1 MNIRTCIIDDEAP
14 VRKVLRH
21 FLTQIE
27 NVTIVAEASSASE
40 ALSAISRE
48 NPHLVFLDIQMPGI
62 DGIELSRVLLALPE
76 RPLIVFAT
84 AHEEYAIE
92 AFDLEAFDYLLKPFT
107 LDRLT
112 RTVERATRFFS
123 ATGGIDQPQ
132 PEKESE
138 TLPALEPCEDSGL
151 LLLAKGKKLIPV
163 AASQIVFATV
173 EEGRVLV
180 ATPTDTYTTRLH
192 LHELE
197 DRLRQHSF
205 IRTHRNSLVNIR
217 QILEVIPWF
226 NRNYKLVMNDRQR
239 TEIIVSRNQ
248 SRLLR
253 NLFSL

>member
-1 MNIRTCIIDDEAP
+1 MNIRTFIIDDEAP
-14 VRKVLRH
+14 IRKVLRH
-21 FLTQIE
+21 FLGQIE
-27 NVTIVAEASSASE
+27 NVTIVGEASSASE
-40 ALSAISRE
+40 ALSAIPRKS
-48 NPHLVFLDIQMPGI
+48 PHLVFLDIQMPGI
-62 DGIELSRVLLALPE
+62 DGIELSRVLLELPE

-112 RTVERATRFFS
+112 RTVERAIRFFS
-123 ATGGIDQPQ
+123 ATGGIDQSQ
-132 PEKESE
+132 TEKESE
-138 TLPALEPCEDSGL
+138 TLPEPDQCEDSGL
-151 LLLAKGKKLIPV
+151 VLLIKGKKLIPV
-163 AASQIVFATV
+163 AANQIVFAAV
-173 EEGRVLV
+173 EDGRVLV
-180 ATPTDTYTTRLH
+180 ATPTDTYTTKLH

-197 DRLRQHSF
+197 DRLKQHSF

-248 SRLLR
+248 SRLLK